1 MPSPTGARRVAVPK
15 HVDGPLAFDN
25 AVSLEAAERKG
36 IESRVAG
43 DVDILL
49 LPDLEAGNI
58 LVKAL
63 VYLVQAV
70 PAGVV
75 MDASV
80 PVILTS
86 RADPPRARLVSA
98 ALAVIMAA
106 GT

>member
-1 MPSPTGARRVAVPK
+1 MAERGESGRALF
-15 HVDGPLAFDN
+15 DGPLAFDN
-25 AVSLEAAERKG
+25 AVSLKAAERKG

-49 LPDLEAGNI
+49 VPDLEAGNI

-63 VYLVQAV
+63 VYMAQAV
-70 PAGVV
+70 PAGAVV
-75 MDASV
+75 GAPV

-98 ALAVIMAA
+98 ALAVVMAT
-106 GT
+106 GS